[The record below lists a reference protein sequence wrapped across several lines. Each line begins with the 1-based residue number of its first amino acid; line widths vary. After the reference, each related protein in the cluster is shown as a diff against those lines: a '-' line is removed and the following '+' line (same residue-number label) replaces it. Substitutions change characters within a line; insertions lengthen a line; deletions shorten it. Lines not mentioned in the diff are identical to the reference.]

1 LQQKRKQIKTIK
13 MKQIFVMAI
22 IAFFAVTISTA
33 QTPQGQPKASCGQG
47 MQMHQGGGCCGIPNL
62 TDEQMKKM
70 EPLKLAF
77 HKQKFEIHNQ
87 IKAKEAQLIVVSTG
101 DKINKEEAYKLIE
114 EIAAL
119 KASLEK
125 AKFDH
130 RMAVRALLTPE
141 QQLAFDMHVAK
152 GGDKCG
158 DKKGAGNDCKPHG
171 DQGCGQGQM
180 MGGKCSGQGNTQGSC
195 CSDGQKAAGCSGS
208 GKGMQHGQ
216 GNCSQG
222 K

>member
-1 LQQKRKQIKTIK
+1 

-33 QTPQGQPKASCGQG
+33 QTPQGQPKAGCGQG
-47 MQMHQGGGCCGIPNL
+47 MQMHQSGGCCGIPNL

-101 DKINKEEAYKLIE
+101 DKINKEEAFKLIE

-130 RMAVRALLTPE
+130 RMAVRAILTPD
-141 QQLAFDMHVAK
+141 QQLAFDMHFAK
-152 GGDKCG
+152 GGDNCG
-158 DKKGAGNDCKPHG
+158 GKKGAGDNCKPQG
-171 DQGCGQGQM
+171 GQGCGQGQM
-180 MGGKCSGQGNTQGSC
+180 MGGGCQGQMMGGGCQGQGNMQGGSCCPGGGQKPAGGCSGQGM
-195 CSDGQKAAGCSGS
+195 K
-208 GKGMQHGQ
+208 
-216 GNCSQG
+216 
-222 K
+222 

>member
-1 LQQKRKQIKTIK
+1 
-13 MKQIFVMAI
+13 MKQIFLMAL

-33 QTPQGQPKASCGQG
+33 QTQQGQPKAGCGQG
-47 MQMHQGGGCCGIPNL
+47 MQMHQGGGGCNCIPNL

-77 HKQKFEIHNQ
+77 HQKKFDIHNQ
-87 IKAKEAQLIVVSTG
+87 IKAKEAQLIVVTTG
-101 DKINKEEAYKLIE
+101 DKINKEEAYKLID

-125 AKFDH
+125 AQFDH

-158 DKKGAGNDCKPHG
+158 DKKGAGNNCKPQG
-171 DQGCGQGQM
+171 GQGCGQGQM
-180 MGGKCSGQGNTQGSC
+180 MGGKCSGQGNAQGSC
-195 CSDGQKAAGCSGS
+195 CPDGQKAAGSCSGS
-208 GKGMQHGQ
+208 GMQHGQ
-216 GNCSQG
+216 GTCTHG